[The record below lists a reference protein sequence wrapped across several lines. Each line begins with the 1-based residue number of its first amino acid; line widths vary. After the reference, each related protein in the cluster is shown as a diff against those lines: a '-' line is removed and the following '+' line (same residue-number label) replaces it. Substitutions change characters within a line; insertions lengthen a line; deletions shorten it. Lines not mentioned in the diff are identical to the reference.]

1 MMDWRTELEMDGDV
15 FNNYLKNY
23 LDIYS
28 PPFISNTAIRLT
40 KPETNI
46 LNTFTQD
53 YESSAS
59 AGDGLTG
66 YRMASLPFNH
76 HNQGLPSTHIPPYG
90 APPLQL
96 PIASQVLAQTVCR
109 QYHLYKQ

>member
-1 MMDWRTELEMDGDV
+1 MDWETEMEMDGDA
-15 FNNYLKNY
+15 FNNYFNNAS
-23 LDIYS
+23 LDIYN
-28 PPFISNTAIRLT
+28 PPSTTNKANSLT

-46 LNTFTQD
+46 LNTFTHD

-59 AGDGLTG
+59 AGDVQTG

-90 APPLQL
+90 ICDGSTPLQM
-96 PIASQVLAQTVCR
+96 PMYS
-109 QYHLYKQ
+109 